1 MGHSFRSFPS
11 LFFLDRKIQTCS
23 YKIIYY
29 KTHKTMHIGIIHSP
43 TKKINCSKGVV
54 RGFFF
59 LLFCRIWVG
68 WGFSYPV
75 WASSLCWFKKWRF
88 PFQFILTLTLET
100 SNNEEYIL
108 PLRLKVVI
116 KIERT
121 LLHLMLWCYEY
132 IERQVINSGW
142 KQDTVM
148 HLISIRYQFW
158 GKNRIDNNRKNFG
171 KKILHYNI
179 NLDP

>member
-1 MGHSFRSFPS
+1 MGYSFRSFPS
-11 LFFLDRKIQTCS
+11 LFFLDRKIQTWS

-75 WASSLCWFKKWRF
+75 WVSSLCWFKKWRF

-100 SNNEEYIL
+100 SNSEEYIL

-132 IERQVINSGW
+132 FERQVN
-142 KQDTVM
+142 KFRLEARYHDA
-148 HLISIRYQFW
+148 LISIRYWFW
-158 GKNRIDNNRKNFG
+158 GKSRIDNNRKNFG
-171 KKILHYNI
+171 K
-179 NLDP
+179 

>member
-1 MGHSFRSFPS
+1 MGYSFRSFPS

-59 LLFCRIWVG
+59 YYFAGFG
-68 WGFSYPV
+68 WGGDSHTLFELVLYVDSKSDV
-75 WASSLCWFKKWRF
+75 FR
-88 PFQFILTLTLET
+88 TLTLET

-132 IERQVINSGW
+132 FERQVN
-142 KQDTVM
+142 KFRLEARYHDA
-148 HLISIRYQFW
+148 LISIRYWFW
-158 GKNRIDNNRKNFG
+158 GKSRIDNNRKNFG
-171 KKILHYNI
+171 K
-179 NLDP
+179 

>member
-43 TKKINCSKGVV
+43 TKRINCSKGVV

-132 IERQVINSGW
+132 FERQVN
-142 KQDTVM
+142 KFRLEARYRDA
-148 HLISIRYQFW
+148 LISIRYWFW
-158 GKNRIDNNRKNFG
+158 GKSRIDNNRKNFG
-171 KKILHYNI
+171 K
-179 NLDP
+179 